1 MSNNNNKC
9 WFTRKILNNNSKIWI
24 IAKKCIS
31 PKKIMNNR
39 VHKMIQIII
48 NQILINKIKNDIIIY
63 FNSKIF
69 ISLNENISF

>member
-1 MSNNNNKC
+1 
-9 WFTRKILNNNSKIWI
+9 
-24 IAKKCIS
+24 
-31 PKKIMNNR
+31 MNNR

>member
-1 MSNNNNKC
+1 
-9 WFTRKILNNNSKIWI
+9 
-24 IAKKCIS
+24 
-31 PKKIMNNR
+31 MNNR

-69 ISLNENISF
+69 ISLYENISF

>member
-1 MSNNNNKC
+1 M
-9 WFTRKILNNNSKIWI
+9 
-24 IAKKCIS
+24 
-31 PKKIMNNR
+31 MNNR

-69 ISLNENISF
+69 ITLNENISL